1 MSEKGGKYNCKACGK
16 QMSNMGKLNAHIRAA
31 HEGIKYSCQQC
42 LYQATTKGH
51 LDQHRR
57 SVHEGMKLLK
67 LGISLRFDKKYFDQ
81 SHFRRFVIF
90 SLVQF
95 RLLRKCLKVER
106 SKIYLMDFRPA

>member
-1 MSEKGGKYNCKACGK
+1 MNETKSKKTKEVLSEKGGKYNCKACGK

-57 SVHEGMKLLK
+57 SVHAGMQYPS
-67 LGISLRFDKKYFDQ
+67 G
-81 SHFRRFVIF
+81 
-90 SLVQF
+90 QF
-95 RLLRKCLKVER
+95 
-106 SKIYLMDFRPA
+106 AQ